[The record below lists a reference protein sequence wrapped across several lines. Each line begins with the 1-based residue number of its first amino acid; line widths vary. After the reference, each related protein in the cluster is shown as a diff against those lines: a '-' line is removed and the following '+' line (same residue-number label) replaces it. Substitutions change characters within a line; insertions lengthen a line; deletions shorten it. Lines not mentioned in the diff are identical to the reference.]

1 MLGTVVT
8 VLPSNSVWRVA
19 EKAWRGVDGRAD
31 FREGLC
37 ASELTAVDVDL
48 NTFGPGRLA
57 SIGRTEFAGM
67 GECMGISFRGIGF
80 ACLMAICASS
90 AAAQQQP
97 DENFDYDA
105 LVEELPIESEVYG
118 PALTFTDQNGVVTTL
133 YGQVNLAYQS
143 FDDGEET
150 TSNIVDNGNWNSRL
164 GITHTVPYDSATLR
178 FRFETGLTMRNSALV
193 DQTQTPYWHEWE
205 RTLLRWFE
213 VASDSD
219 IGTISLGQGA
229 TAANGTAGLDD
240 SSTFVA
246 GATDSSDGFGS
257 FRFRDGNGDLT
268 NVTIGRV
275 NSALDASRRFRA
287 RYDTPVVGGLMLSAS
302 YGQNVLVTADENDYY
317 EVAARWTGD
326 VGDVSVR
333 SAIGYQWIDNP
344 NGDLTERLAGSV
356 TMVHTPTGLNLS
368 VSAGE
373 QFDGGPSYVWTR
385 AGWLAEIFSVGTT
398 ALSVDYYHGN
408 DFLSEGA
415 VTENYGVYAVQSFD
429 AASIDVYAGWRTF
442 TYSDNTGTSYQD
454 AQGVLA
460 GARFYF

>member
-1 MLGTVVT
+1 
-8 VLPSNSVWRVA
+8 
-19 EKAWRGVDGRAD
+19 
-31 FREGLC
+31 
-37 ASELTAVDVDL
+37 
-48 NTFGPGRLA
+48 
-57 SIGRTEFAGM
+57 M
-67 GECMGISFRGIGF
+67 GKSFRSTSL
-80 ACLMAICASS
+80 ACLLAFCASS
-90 AAAQQQP
+90 AAAQEQP
-97 DENFDYDA
+97 GEDFDYDA

-118 PALTFTDQNGVVTTL
+118 PSLTYTDENGVVTTI
-133 YGQVNLAYQS
+133 YGQVNLTYQS

-164 GITHTVPYDSATLR
+164 GITHILPFESSTLR
-178 FRFETGLTMRNSALV
+178 FRFESGLTLRNTSLV
-193 DQTQTPYWHEWE
+193 DQNQTPDWDEWQ

-240 SSTFVA
+240 SGTFVG
-246 GATDSSDGFGS
+246 GATDSSDGFAS
-257 FRFRDGNGDLT
+257 FRFRDEDGELT
-268 NVTIGRV
+268 NVSIGSV

-326 VGDVSVR
+326 VGDVAVR

-344 NGDLTERLAGSV
+344 NGDLTERLAGSF

-368 VSAGE
+368 VSAGD
-373 QFDGGPSYVWTR
+373 QFDGGPSYVWAR

-398 ALSVDYYHGN
+398 ALSVDYYNGS
-408 DFLSEGA
+408 DFRTEGA
-415 VTENYGVYAVQSFD
+415 VTENYGFYAVQSFD
-429 AASIDVYAGWRTF
+429 AASIDIYASWRTF
-442 TYSDNTGTSYQD
+442 TYSDNTGVSYQD